1 MDFSDIIVKRVV
13 TTYGGKWTN
22 VEKEVQIFILFFSEG
37 WRGENK
43 IVILLPKVG
52 AYKTGNKKGIPIRG
66 QFHKI

>member
-1 MDFSDIIVKRVV
+1 MNKRGA
-13 TTYGGKWTN
+13 GGAN
-22 VEKEVQIFILFFSEG
+22 IYFYFISEG

>member
-1 MDFSDIIVKRVV
+1 MAENEQTWSRRCKYLF
-13 TTYGGKWTN
+13 Y
-22 VEKEVQIFILFFSEG
+22 FFSEG

-52 AYKTGNKKGIPIRG
+52 AYKTGNNKRIPIRG

>member
-1 MDFSDIIVKRVV
+1 MNKRGA
-13 TTYGGKWTN
+13 GGAN
-22 VEKEVQIFILFFSEG
+22 IYFYFISEG

-66 QFHKI
+66 QFHKIYSLREGVMRVNMKIPN